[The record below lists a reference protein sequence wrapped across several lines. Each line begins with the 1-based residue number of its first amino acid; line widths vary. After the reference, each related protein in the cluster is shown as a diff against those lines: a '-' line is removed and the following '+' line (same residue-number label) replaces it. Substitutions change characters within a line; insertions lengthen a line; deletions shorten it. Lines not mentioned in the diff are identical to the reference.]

1 MDRIGLHPGVEN
13 RLALLEQH
21 IWEARRK
28 VHTSKDD
35 LQKIDASAKVV
46 ALEKRYEA
54 FEKRLKALNNEGTG
68 LFARMKAG
76 MVQVGFDVTTS
87 FQSFVERLDSRYR
100 AANLP
105 TQASDQ

>member
-1 MDRIGLHPGVEN
+1 MHPGLET
-13 RLALLEQH
+13 RLALLEEH

-28 VHTSKDD
+28 ATSSKDD

-46 ALEKRYEA
+46 ALQKRYEG

-100 AANLP
+100 AANPP
-105 TQASDQ
+105 TRASDQ